1 MQFWGVVRL
10 ILGVPFFVSN
20 LTNNSDKNC
29 FKLLSVLMFF
39 IRYGGELVLLALIM
53 MGFGIETMGKVSMEI
68 MMVCFVLGL
77 FGPMEMVLG
86 SIIYPL

>member
-53 MGFGIETMGKVSMEI
+53 MGFGIETMGKVNMEI